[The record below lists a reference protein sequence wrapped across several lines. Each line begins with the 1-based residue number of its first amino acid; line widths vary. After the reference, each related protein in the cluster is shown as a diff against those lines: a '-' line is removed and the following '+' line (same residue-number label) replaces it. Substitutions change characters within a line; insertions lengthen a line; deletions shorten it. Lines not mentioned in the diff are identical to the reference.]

1 MALFGRRWRV
11 QVDDLDVS
19 ELDVSFTVK
28 RTLQARP
35 GTCELKVYNLDASHR
50 AQLTTARRPV
60 VILSAGYDPP
70 PMLFRGDARKV
81 EITRDGPDWVASI
94 TAGDG
99 EHAIRTARAS
109 VSFAP
114 GTSVA
119 DVVRTLGER
128 MGLGAGNLAT
138 AITAAGIVEILQEGA
153 VVRGPAAAELTRVC
167 ASVGLSWSVQDGAL
181 QVLQVGRGLTRTA
194 VELGP
199 DSGLV
204 GSPERGKGSA
214 VKAKALLIPD
224 LVPGRLVSLR
234 SGVVSGTFRVEAAEY
249 TGDTRGTDWYADLT
263 LRPPRT

>member
-1 MALFGRRWRV
+1 MTLFGRRWRV

-19 ELDVSFTVK
+19 ELDVSFSVK

-35 GTCELKVYNLDASHR
+35 GTCELKVFNLDAAHR

-81 EITRDGPDWVASI
+81 TLERDGADWVASI

-99 EHAIRTARAS
+99 EHAIRTARAA

-119 DVVRTLGER
+119 DVVRALGR
-128 MGLGAGNLAT
+128 AMGVGEGNLSA
-138 AITAAGIVEILQEGA
+138 AVAAAGIVEVLQEGA
-153 VVRGPAAAELTRVC
+153 VVHGAAAAELTRVC
-167 ASVGLSWSVQDGAL
+167 ASVGLSWSVQDGVL

-234 SGVVSGTFRVEAAEY
+234 SGVVSGTYRIEAAEY
-249 TGDTRGTDWYADLT
+249 TGDTRGQDWYAALT